1 MCPQVV
7 YLGSHLD
14 GTHLPSLALSLIC
27 LGGFI
32 MWPKPWGRVLA
43 PHMVTVVGGTL
54 LATLATVGLGMDTGI
69 ETIGSHYGVD
79 AIPQSLPMPH
89 IPAVSSV
96 SQILDLAYPAFV
108 IALLAAIESL
118 LCARVSDKFIGDK
131 HNSNTE
137 LIAQGI
143 ANIGSSLFGGLPA
156 TAALART
163 AANVRAGGRTPV
175 SGMVHAA
182 VVLGIILV
190 GGPLAAYVP
199 LPALS
204 AVLVMVAYN
213 MGEWENF
220 KELPNWR
227 RSDEWL
233 YLVAFFLTLFADV
246 AVAVEF
252 GMVMA
257 VLLFVK
263 VGGVCVFGV
272 CVCAVIGV
280 VWCVP
285 EYPASST
292 QTHTLHTPRPP

>member
-79 AIPQSLPMPH
+79 AIPQSFPMPQL
-89 IPAVSSV
+89 PALHSL
-96 SQILDLAYPAFV
+96 SQLKELAYPAFA

-118 LCARVSDKFIGDK
+118 LCARVSDKFIDDK

-143 ANIGSSLFGGLPA
+143 ANVGSSLFGGLPS

-163 AANVRAGGRTPV
+163 ATNVRAGGMTPV
-175 SGMVHAA
+175 SGMVHAV
-182 VVLGIILV
+182 VVLGVILL
-190 GGPLAAYVP
+190 GGKLAAYVP

-220 KELPNWR
+220 KELPTWR

-233 YLVAFFLTLFADV
+233 YLLAFFLTLFADV
-246 AVAVEF
+246 SVAVEF

-263 VGGVCVFGV
+263 VGCRGGRGRAMHTGLGVL
-272 CVCAVIGV
+272 A
-280 VWCVP
+280 
-285 EYPASST
+285 
-292 QTHTLHTPRPP
+292 